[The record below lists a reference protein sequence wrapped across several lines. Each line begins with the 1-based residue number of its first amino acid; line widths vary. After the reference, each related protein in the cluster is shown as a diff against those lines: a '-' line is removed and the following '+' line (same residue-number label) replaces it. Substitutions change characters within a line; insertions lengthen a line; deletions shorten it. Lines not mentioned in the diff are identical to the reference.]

1 MLGDDEIAEMQEE
14 IKQLEEQVRL
24 RKKELHEKRFS
35 GLKQA
40 IEARKLADQ
49 EIAKELRQLGYK
61 FYNHWTM

>member
-14 IKQLEEQVRL
+14 IKQMEEQIRL
-24 RKKELHEKRFS
+24 RKKELHEKKFS

-61 FYNHWTM
+61 FYSNWSM